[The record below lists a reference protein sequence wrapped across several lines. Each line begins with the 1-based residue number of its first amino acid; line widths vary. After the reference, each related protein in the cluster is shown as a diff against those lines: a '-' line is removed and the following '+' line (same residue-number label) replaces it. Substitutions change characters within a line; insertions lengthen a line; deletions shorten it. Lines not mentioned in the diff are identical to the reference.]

1 MDGQK
6 NKQKFL
12 PNIAFMNSTS
22 TISTTVEC
30 LGNLLSKWCLMQ
42 MLRKAKGSICLDEQR
57 SRLLDS
63 LGDKV
68 LASYE
73 FAQLSSNLST

>member
-1 MDGQK
+1 
-6 NKQKFL
+6 
-12 PNIAFMNSTS
+12 
-22 TISTTVEC
+22 
-30 LGNLLSKWCLMQ
+30 MQ